1 MIKAIAF
8 LEYHCLYDGTY
19 LCDKSYVPSPTED
32 IAIEQIREN
41 KFTSR
46 VGVGEYD
53 DELGFIIDYSFDI
66 DWINMNYLIAN
77 FEDDCRDFCND
88 CRDFCSTRKV
98 SDGSEWIFDE
108 KFNDTLILF
117 IPFMDLHDFPERNK
131 VDLINRL
138 AKENSPFKWFEERC
152 K

>member
-32 IAIEQIREN
+32 IAIDQIREN

-53 DELGFIIDYSFDI
+53 DKLGFIIDYSFDT
-66 DWINMNYLIAN
+66 DWIDMNYDLITD
-77 FEDDCRDFCND
+77 FEADCG
-88 CRDFCSTRKV
+88 DFCSTRKV
-98 SDGSEWIFDE
+98 SDGSEWIYDE
-108 KFNDTLILF
+108 VYNDTLILF

-131 VDLINRL
+131 VELINRL
-138 AKENSPFKWFEERC
+138 AKENSPFKWFEKRNR
-152 K
+152 

>member
-1 MIKAIAF
+1 MKSITF

-19 LCDKSYVPSPTED
+19 LCDKSYVPSPTEEIVID
-32 IAIEQIREN
+32 QIREN

-46 VGVGEYD
+46 IGVGEYD

-66 DWINMNYLIAN
+66 DWIDMNYNLITD
-77 FEDDCRDFCND
+77 FEDDCG
-88 CRDFCSTRKV
+88 DFCSMRKV
-98 SDGSEWIFDE
+98 SDGSKWIFDE
-108 KFNDTLILF
+108 NYNDTLILF

-131 VDLINRL
+131 VELINRL
-138 AKENSPFKWFEERC
+138 AKENSPYKWFEERC

>member
-19 LCDKSYVPSPTED
+19 LCDKSYIPSPTED

-41 KFTSR
+41 KFTDR

-53 DELGFIIDYSFDI
+53 DELGFIIDYAFDT
-66 DWINMNYLIAN
+66 DWIDMNYDLITDFEADCGN
-77 FEDDCRDFCND
+77 FCGM
-88 CRDFCSTRKV
+88 RKV

-108 KFNDTLILF
+108 KYNDTLILF

-131 VDLINRL
+131 VELINRL